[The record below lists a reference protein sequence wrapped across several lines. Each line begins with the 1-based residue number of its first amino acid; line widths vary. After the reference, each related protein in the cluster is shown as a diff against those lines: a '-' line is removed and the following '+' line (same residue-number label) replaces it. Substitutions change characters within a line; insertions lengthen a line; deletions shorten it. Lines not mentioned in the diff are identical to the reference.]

1 MLFTYISKVNF
12 ILESKSPANILI
24 KLSTKDFSVTC
35 SSTLSVG
42 DYLSF
47 ELLLVAYDILDKFFL
62 FNLAD
67 KPINIK
73 CNLSLIM
80 PGSLVYSIKFTLSK

>member
-1 MLFTYISKVNF
+1 MNF

-24 KLSTKDFSVTC
+24 RLSTNDFSVTC

-42 DYLSF
+42 DYLLSF
-47 ELLLVAYDILDKFFL
+47 ELLLVTADILDKFFL
-62 FNLAD
+62 FSLAD

-73 CNLSLIM
+73 
-80 PGSLVYSIKFTLSK
+80 